1 MHDSCMRPAGACR
14 ALPPMAPPP
23 PPPPQTPTVCIW
35 RATGYCSTEC
45 EDAAAD
51 EAAGAAGAVEAV
63 KQRQAEAAA
72 AAEAKRKAEADA
84 AAEEQRQ
91 VDVAAAAAAAAA
103 AGGEDPAALAA
114 RVSRAYK
121 LFSIQTG
128 SQPSASRVR
137 TAHRR
142 AVEAIGDDAAQDSDD
157 DDDDEEDEDEDEGE
171 GEGEGGEAD
180 DPRWRKRKAI
190 LDRALKLLVT
200 HLGLPPPPTSTLGD
214 KERAQAEQAL
224 SEALAAYKMAEA
236 QREEAQSIQEAAAG
250 AVGSLRLRELERRAG
265 ACVVLVDGWEGKAAA
280 AVKAVAKAVADINEL
295 MAEGVSS
302 QEQEQDDNAA
312 GLNYNKEEVH
322 RGQLQP

>member
-1 MHDSCMRPAGACR
+1 M
-14 ALPPMAPPP
+14 
-23 PPPPQTPTVCIW
+23 
-35 RATGYCSTEC
+35 
-45 EDAAAD
+45 
-51 EAAGAAGAVEAV
+51 

-157 DDDDEEDEDEDEGE
+157 DDEEDEGEDEGE

-224 SEALAAYKMAEA
+224 NEALAAYKMAEA